1 MPEPPRVVI
10 KIPNKRLKYEY
21 HRSCQLLGTT
31 MSARIHQTIQA
42 TIRKA
47 KSEFPQAFKMLT
59 SDEEFIFEAV
69 EEHHQTVLDIQM
81 YTRMEKVKVV
91 DLLQGLVAR
100 GIVREHRER
109 RQSVSKGPELKTY
122 TIIRK

>member
-1 MPEPPRVVI
+1 MVRM
-10 KIPNKRLKYEY
+10 PNKRLKYEY
-21 HRSCQLLGTT
+21 YRSCQLLGTT
-31 MSARIHQTIQA
+31 MSARIHQTVVA

-47 KSEFPQAFKMLT
+47 KSEYPQAFKMLT
-59 SDEEFIFEAV
+59 ADEELIFEAV

-91 DLLQGLVAR
+91 DLLEGLVAR
-100 GIVREHRER
+100 GMVREHRDR
-109 RQSVSKGPELKTY
+109 RQSVSKGPELRTY

>member
-1 MPEPPRVVI
+1 MPEQYIMVRM
-10 KIPNKRLKYEY
+10 PNKRLKYEY
-21 HRSCQLLGTT
+21 YRSCQLLGTT
-31 MSARIHQTIQA
+31 MSARIHQTVVA

-59 SDEEFIFEAV
+59 ADEEIVFEAV

-91 DLLQGLVAR
+91 DLLEGLVAR
-100 GIVREHRER
+100 GMVKEVRER
-109 RQSVSKGPELKTY
+109 RQSVAKGPELRTY